1 MQNNWTQDDQQTV
14 THNRPVVEP
23 VDDQQTVTNV
33 PPVPITPTY
42 EPQRPTRPPM
52 VNVPPGNATPTY
64 YNDTMLPPPP
74 PSTNGRDSAA
84 RQRVR
89 RRRVSNRHGGG
100 EWAWVVIALTMMG
113 VVVIVSMSA
122 FVMLRAA
129 QSEPDVLPT
138 AAAVLPTPVDARGQ
152 FSIDGTPIQQLTLNN
167 GQSITLIPWDGTSR
181 FTVLVV
187 GLDRRPGET
196 GLAYRTDTM
205 MLVSLDPASHS
216 LGILSIPRDLYVE
229 VPGYSDLQRV
239 NSPMVLGELR
249 QPGFGPE
256 LMMQTVQYNLGIR
269 VHDYVAVDFN
279 TFVKIID
286 TIGGVDIDVPYN
298 ISDPQ
303 YPDMNYGYDP
313 FYIRAGLQHLDGLTA
328 LKYARTRH
336 GDNDFQRAE
345 RQQQVLYAV
354 RDKVL
359 DLDMLPQ
366 LIVQAPTLWNDVSS
380 GVSTGLTFDQI
391 IQLVLYLKDIP
402 SENIKTGVIDS
413 NYTIG
418 YTTSQGAAVL
428 VPDRADL
435 GPLMVDVFGANY
447 SQ

>member
-1 MQNNWTQDDQQTV
+1 MQNNWTPDEQQTA
-14 THNRPVVEP
+14 THNRAVTTN
-23 VDDQQTVTNV
+23 DQETLTNI
-33 PPVPITPTY
+33 PPVPIAPAY
-42 EPQRPTRPPM
+42 EPRRPERPPM
-52 VNVPPGNATPTY
+52 VGTARSSNSTPTY
-64 YNDTMLPPPP
+64 YTDGVVPPPP
-74 PSTNGRDSAA
+74 PALSNGRESAA
-84 RQRVR
+84 RERMR
-89 RRRVSNRHGGG
+89 KRRVSDRRGGG
-100 EWAWVVIALTMMG
+100 EWAWVVIALTMLG

-122 FVMLRAA
+122 FVMLKAS
-129 QSEPDVLPT
+129 QSQTEIMPT
-138 AAAVLPTPVDARGQ
+138 ANAALPTPVDARGQ
-152 FSIDGTPIQQLTLNN
+152 FSANGTPVQQLTLND
-167 GQSITLIPWDGTSR
+167 GRSITLVPWDGNSR

-205 MLVSLDPASHS
+205 MLVSLDPATHS

-239 NSPMVLGELR
+239 NTPMVLGELR
-249 QPGFGPE
+249 QPGYGPQ

-279 TFVKIID
+279 TFIKIID
-286 TIGGVDIDVPYN
+286 TIGGVDVDVPFTIN
-298 ISDPQ
+298 DPQ
-303 YPDMNYGYDP
+303 YPDMYYGYDP
-313 FYIRAGLQHLDGLTA
+313 FYIKAGQQHLDGTTA

-336 GDNDFQRAE
+336 GDSDFQRAQ

-354 RDKVL
+354 RDKIL
-359 DLDMLPQ
+359 NLDMLPQ

-402 SENIKTGVIDS
+402 SENIKTGVIDE

-418 YTTSQGAAVL
+418 YTTAQGAAVL
-428 VPDRADL
+428 VPDRARL